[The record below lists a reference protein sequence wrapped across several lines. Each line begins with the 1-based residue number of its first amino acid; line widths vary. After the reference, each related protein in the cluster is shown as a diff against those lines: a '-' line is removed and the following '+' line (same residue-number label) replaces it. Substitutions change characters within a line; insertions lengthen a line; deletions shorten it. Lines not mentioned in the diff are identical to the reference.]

1 MDARIP
7 SLFMRIVEERDAV
20 ESGALPITEA
30 SDFALRFMT
39 RWVIEE
45 WARNAERELA
55 RRQLNDE

>member
-30 SDFALRFMT
+30 SDFALRLMT
-39 RWVIEE
+39 RGAME